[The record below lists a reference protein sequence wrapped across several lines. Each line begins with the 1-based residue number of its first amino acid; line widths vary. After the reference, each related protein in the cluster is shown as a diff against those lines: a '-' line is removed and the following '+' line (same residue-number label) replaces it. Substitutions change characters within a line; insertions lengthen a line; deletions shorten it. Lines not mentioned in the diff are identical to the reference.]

1 MPKVL
6 TNLFASLAPRPE
18 GKSPT
23 WQYWNAHFVQ
33 LAWMGVRKVIVREM
47 QRLTSL
53 ATTTPSESMRNMA
66 RKLSKDK
73 NRNDIARNLA
83 QKLRRKEKVC
93 RS

>member
-1 MPKVL
+1 M
-6 TNLFASLAPRPE
+6 N
-18 GKSPT
+18 
-23 WQYWNAHFVQ
+23 FVQ

-53 ATTTPSESMRNMA
+53 ATTTPSGSMRNMA

-93 RS
+93 